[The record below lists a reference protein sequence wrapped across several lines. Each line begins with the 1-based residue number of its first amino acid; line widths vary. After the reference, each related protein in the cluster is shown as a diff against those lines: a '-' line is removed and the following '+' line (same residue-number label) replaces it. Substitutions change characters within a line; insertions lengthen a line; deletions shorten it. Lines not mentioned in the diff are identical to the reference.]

1 MKRALIAIPIAIVV
15 AILAGVGYVYLA
27 DRSTPVG
34 QASLVEMNATAF
46 DAFKADFNRDE
57 GRTRIIALLSP
68 T

>member
-1 MKRALIAIPIAIVV
+1 MKRILTVIPIVVAV

-34 QASLVEMNATAF
+34 QASLVEMNASAF
-46 DAFKADFNRDE
+46 DDFKADFNRDQ